1 VRKSLVER
9 RLAAP
14 PADRLAWSAAINA
27 HLSARWPTPP
37 GTVIAF
43 CWPFKA
49 EHDVRPVVEAWIA
62 LGARAALP
70 VVVAP
75 RTPLRFRAWQPGTR
89 LERGPLGI
97 PFPADSEEVRPDA
110 ILLPA
115 NGFDAAGF
123 RLGYGAGYF
132 DRTIAELRPRVRIL
146 GIAYE
151 IARLETIAPQRH
163 DEPMDFV
170 VTETGVHVGT
180 ASRAGGIIGRPAD
193 VAFPA
198 G

>member
-1 VRKSLVER
+1 VRIKLIER

-14 PADRLAWSAAINA
+14 PADRKTWSAEINA
-27 HLSARWPTPP
+27 HLSARWPKPP

-62 LGARAALP
+62 MGARAALP

-75 RTPLRFRAWQPGTR
+75 RTPLRFRIWQPGTR

-97 PFPADSEEVRPDA
+97 PFPAESEEVRPDT

-115 NGFDAAGF
+115 NGFDASGF

-132 DRTIAELRPRVRIL
+132 DRTIAELRPRVLII

-151 IARLETIAPQRH
+151 IARLKSIAPQSH

-170 VTETGVHVGT
+170 VTETGVHSGT
-180 ASRAGGIIGRPAD
+180 ASRAEA
-193 VAFPA
+193 VA